1 MGEIKILFE
10 IEDIDITTENKVS
23 YLMEAKEYDVVDF
36 LSLAWEYNILP
47 AEKSKQWEGDLQIS
61 SEKTEEERQKI
72 REQERQQRQQ
82 LINYYTV
89 HFQELVDLFKENPQ
103 ALKGDRFPCQVLYP
117 VLTNTTGFPLK
128 SLEEKDFMRA
138 IEGIIFENFCMGGIR
153 EFGREIPSPSPNR
166 EKYYVELIVTEDE
179 KEENKDI
186 CKKKSEVLLLKE
198 FRAQTDYGKV
208 VSFPIEYQLLDMFSK
223 TSDFVIITSVLDK
236 AFGYFFS
243 SDLSNSIEKYLLTG
257 EYSSLPQMDISDYVK
272 ELGYIIRS
280 PIFSNICEL
289 DKIDIIRE
297 WLENVKKG
305 IYSKSMSGAVEHI
318 LREIAESLSIHERG
332 DMLYRLLRKLAGEK
346 ENKNRRLLPSTEAL
360 IKALDRNPRTHWS
373 AKRLKHDEKYFTML
387 DIKAIRD
394 VYYDYCL
401 FESLDIC
408 LKEIAGEN
416 KRYSE
421 DLWNEYY
428 DDILKGGNQIK
439 YDFKENAIFLTLGK
453 HTFDVD
459 LLNKTVKEVLA

>member
-1 MGEIKILFE
+1 MGEIKISFK
-10 IEDIDITTENKVS
+10 IEDIDITTENKVG

-47 AEKSKQWEGDLQIS
+47 AEKSKQWEEDLPIS

-72 REQERQQRQQ
+72 REQERQQ

-89 HFQELVDLFKENPQ
+89 PFQELVDLLKENPQ

-117 VLTNTTGFPLK
+117 VLTNTTDFPLK

-138 IEGIIFENFCMGGIR
+138 IEGIIFEKFCMGGIG
-153 EFGREIPSPSPNR
+153 EFGRERPSPSPNR

-198 FRAQTDYGKV
+198 FWAQTDYGKV
-208 VSFPIEYQLLDMFSK
+208 VSFPIEYQVLDVFSK
-223 TSDFVIITSVLDK
+223 TSDFVVITSVLDK

-272 ELGYIIRS
+272 ELGEIIRS
-280 PIFSNICEL
+280 PLFYKICEHDKK
-289 DKIDIIRE
+289 DKIRG
-297 WLENVKKG
+297 WLENIKEGK
-305 IYSKSMSGAVEHI
+305 YSESMYGAVEHI
-318 LREIAESLSIHERG
+318 LGEIAESLSIYERG
-332 DMLYRLLRKLAGEK
+332 DMLYRLLRKLAGE
-346 ENKNRRLLPSTEAL
+346 NKNTNRRILPSTESL
-360 IKALDRNPRTHWS
+360 IKALDRNPRAHWS
-373 AKRLKHDEKYFTML
+373 AKRLKQDEKYFTML
-387 DIKAIRD
+387 ELKAIRD

-401 FESLDIC
+401 FESLSCC
-408 LKEIAGEN
+408 LKEIAKGN
-416 KRYSE
+416 KKKFEY
-421 DLWNEYY
+421 LWNKYY
-428 DDILKGGNQIK
+428 GDIIKGGKEINCNI
-439 YDFKENAIFLTLGK
+439 KENAIFLTLDK
-453 HTFDVD
+453 HSFDVD
-459 LLNKTVKEVLA
+459 ILNKTAKEVLV